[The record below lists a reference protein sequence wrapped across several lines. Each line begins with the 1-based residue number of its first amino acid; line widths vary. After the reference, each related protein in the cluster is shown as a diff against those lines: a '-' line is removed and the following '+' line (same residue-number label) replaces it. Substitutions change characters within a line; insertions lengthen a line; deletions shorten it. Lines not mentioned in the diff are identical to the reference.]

1 MEILCKK
8 FLIKHFM
15 YKSCIIKN
23 DKAVFKYIG
32 GVCVMLDNRKPI
44 INGYKLIFDKYNKY
58 TITGEIGRGAG
69 CIVYNAFYEDK
80 DYNRHTVR
88 IKECYPYNIEITR
101 NCNGKLCTDPL
112 YRGAFEREKE
122 KFNKAYKR
130 NVSLKETLGLI
141 NSTADAT
148 GIFQYNNTLYS
159 VITCIEGTDYCKDV
173 DKDIQS
179 VFIRLLALAKIIK
192 KYHNN
197 GILHLDIKPG
207 NIFLIPETKEHIVL
221 LDFDSLILKEELK
234 SGQSVCISF
243 SDGYA
248 APELVRGDKNRICEA
263 TDIYSIGAVAFYK
276 IFKKTPGIMDCSVSS
291 QYDFNSLKD
300 NGNKYQP
307 EFYRLL
313 SIFLHKTISSSAA
326 YRYKDIDQLIP
337 VLEEL
342 IKLSDVASTFL
353 YHNFNYNT
361 ACFVGRKREIE
372 EIGKVFGSGKQVL
385 FLSGTGG
392 IGKTMLAM
400 YYAYLNMEKYRKIL
414 FVPFADSIID
424 TVCSNEIRINNI
436 TQEEGE
442 ENKDFFKR
450 KLDVLKSV
458 ASKDDLIILD
468 NFDVNSDDNLEDLF
482 GCPCKFLVTSRKD
495 FSDYG
500 YNQINTGVIEDI
512 NELLILFQAYNNIKY
527 NANEEEQIKNIIEIL
542 DKHTMTTVLIA
553 KYLRETGEK
562 PGVLLMALMEKEGI
576 TSTKETGIKHR
587 KDKNLKEES
596 INTHLLCL
604 FNLSCFTNEELE
616 IIRSLSLLG
625 YIRITSDK
633 FIKYC
638 PVQNADKYIKNLVKK
653 GWIEYNH
660 ITGKISLHQVILD
673 LVYNNLNPNTSNC
686 PYITKTMQD
695 YFRETTLNYT
705 IKRVKDKLSGYFM
718 QRITGNNIEYA
729 RLCVYYCQYIKQKME
744 YLKQAE
750 KICLENDISECHDL
764 LQHIYRMKIDIISQ
778 NNNII
783 DLMLEDDN
791 FDENKYINKQSI
803 EICRLAKEAYCHA
816 KQYTDDPAYLGKFC
830 IDFAMELDNS
840 FVNNV
845 FSMLVSEEN
854 TAINLILDFAVKLL
868 DDAEKYVLKSGISPQ
883 EKEGLFNKMAEFFSP
898 DNFSNIYKS
907 EKYNDLERVVH
918 YQKLIDSFKQKE
930 EDVIYLEL
938 AGIKDLAQEAEN
950 KKEYQRAIDL
960 YYKAMEEDNEPYNTI
975 LTSIAHIYIK
985 MGKVTN
991 AIECLEEILKRDRI
1005 DMQNN
1010 IYAVYSDYV
1019 CCELIN
1025 LFIEEK
1031 YYSKARKYAEEL
1043 IKYNTVTDSKED
1055 NAYNITWLIAANY
1068 YLYKI
1073 EELPAQKENFWQKC
1087 KTYYAMLPEDE
1098 ELADELTEFLLEF
1111 ADTKENDKEK
1121 IKTVYTFLD
1130 KKNHYYKLEKVSP
1143 FLDYILKICENKK
1156 ELAEENIKAL
1166 LLYSQYI
1173 EEYIPVN
1180 NTKALEYCIK
1190 AKEKYKEAGISN
1202 PYLYSMIYKTLGE
1215 CYSSIGS
1222 YDYDVIDK
1230 VKQKCNYYL
1239 LAEYDSKG
1247 KNIEEQ
1253 IEIWEEAARDYNYLD
1268 NYQMEEKCYYKLAG
1282 LIEQELN
1289 SKGYSSFDK
1298 YSDIACNQVRCYLNL
1313 GNKEKARKIILDI
1326 YYKMAI
1332 FLTEE
1337 NNKENRTNSFI
1348 LKLKDCASYLKNCGF
1363 LCESFVFYIIAIII
1377 SINTNQH
1384 KDFFNNIEK
1393 YISGDLKELYS
1404 VFYKEIHGNISVGN
1418 IDNITGIYE
1427 ETKKLFEE
1435 NTKFKEFYDELKW
1448 FSMAYQHNEIEFKR

>member
-1 MEILCKK
+1 
-8 FLIKHFM
+8 
-15 YKSCIIKN
+15 
-23 DKAVFKYIG
+23 
-32 GVCVMLDNRKPI
+32 MLDNRKPI
-44 INGYKLIFDKYNKY
+44 INGYRLVFDKYNEY

-80 DYNRHTVR
+80 VYNRHTVR

-101 NCNGKLCTDPL
+101 NCNGQLCTNVL
-112 YRGAFEREKE
+112 YKEAFEREKE
-122 KFNKAYKR
+122 KFSKAYKR
-130 NVSLKETLGLI
+130 NVALKETLGLI

-159 VITCIEGTDYCKDV
+159 VITCIEGTDYCKDT

-179 VFIRLLALAKIIK
+179 LFIRLLALAKIIK

-221 LDFDSLILKEELK
+221 LDFDSLISKEELK
-234 SGQSVCISF
+234 SRQAVCISF

-248 APELVRGDKNRICEA
+248 APELVRGDRNRICEA
-263 TDIYSIGAVAFYK
+263 TDIYSVGAVAFYK
-276 IFKKTPGIMDCSVSS
+276 LFGRTPGIMDCSINS
-291 QYDFNSLKD
+291 QYDFSCLKYKD
-300 NGNKYQP
+300 SRYQP

-313 SIFLHKTISSSAA
+313 STFLHKTISSSAA
-326 YRYKDIDQLIP
+326 YRYKDIDLLIP
-337 VLEEL
+337 VLEKL
-342 IKLSDVASTFL
+342 IKLSNVKETFL
-353 YHNFNYNT
+353 YHNFSYN
-361 ACFVGRKREIE
+361 ASCFIGRESEIE
-372 EIGKVFGSGKQVL
+372 EIGKVFGSGSQVL

-400 YYAYLNMEKYRKIL
+400 RYAYLNMEKYRKIL

-442 ENKDFFKR
+442 TDKEFFKR

-458 ASKDDLIILD
+458 VSEDDLIILD
-468 NFDVNSDDNLEDLF
+468 NFDVDNDNNLEELF
-482 GCPCKFLVTSRKD
+482 GCPCKFLITSRED

-500 YNQINTGVIEDI
+500 YNQLNTGIIENID
-512 NELLILFQAYNNIKY
+512 ELLTLFQAYNNNKY
-527 NANEEEQIKNIIEIL
+527 NTSETEQIKDIIGLL
-542 DKHTMTTVLIA
+542 DKHTMSAVLVA
-553 KYLRETGEK
+553 KYLRVTGEK
-562 PGVLLMALMEKEGI
+562 PGTLLMGLMEKEGI
-576 TSTKETGIKHR
+576 TNTKEASIKHR
-587 KDKNLKEES
+587 KDKKLKNES

-604 FNLSCFTNEELE
+604 FNLSCFTNDELE

-625 YIRITSDK
+625 YVRIAKDS

-638 PVQNADKYIKNLVKK
+638 PIQNTAKGINNLVKK
-653 GWIEYNH
+653 GWIEYNS

-673 LVYNNLNPNTSNC
+673 LVYNNLKPCINNC
-686 PYITKTMQD
+686 PHITKAMQD
-695 YFRETTLNYT
+695 YFRQNTLNYT
-705 IKRVKDKLSGYFM
+705 GRKVKEKLAGYFM
-718 QRITGNNIEYA
+718 QRITGDNIEYA
-729 RLCVYYCQYIKQKME
+729 KLCVYYCKHIKKKME
-744 YLKQAE
+744 YLDIAE
-750 KICLENDISECHDL
+750 KILLESGNNERHDL

-791 FDENKYINKQSI
+791 FDENKYISKQSI

-816 KQYTDDPAYLGKFC
+816 KQYTDDPGYLGKFC
-830 IDFAMELDNS
+830 TDFAMELNNS

-868 DDAEKYVLKSGISPQ
+868 DDAEKYILKSGISPQ

-918 YQKLIDSFKQKE
+918 YQKLIDSFKEKK

-960 YYKAMEEDNEPYNTI
+960 YYRAIKEDNEPYDTI
-975 LTSIAHIYIK
+975 LTNIAHIYIK
-985 MGKVTN
+985 MGKVAD
-991 AIECLEEILKRDRI
+991 AIKCLEEVLKRDRMYI
-1005 DMQNN
+1005 QKNN
-1010 IYAVYSDYV
+1010 YAVYTSYA

-1031 YYSKARKYAEEL
+1031 CYSKARKYAEEL
-1043 IKYNTVTDSKED
+1043 IKYNTFTEYKED

-1073 EELPAQKENFWQKC
+1073 EELPAQKEKFWQNC
-1087 KTYYAMLPEDE
+1087 ETYYKMLPEDE
-1098 ELADELTEFLLEF
+1098 ELADELTGFLLEF
-1111 ADTKENDKEK
+1111 ADTKEAGREK
-1121 IKTVYTFLD
+1121 IETAYSFLNR
-1130 KKNHYYKLEKVSP
+1130 KNHYYKLEKVSP
-1143 FLDYILKICENKK
+1143 FLDYILKICQNKK

-1173 EEYIPVN
+1173 EECLPPQEE
-1180 NTKALEYCIK
+1180 KALEYCIK

-1215 CYSSIGS
+1215 CYSSIGN

-1247 KNIEEQ
+1247 KTIEEQ
-1253 IEIWEEAARDYNYLD
+1253 IGIWKEAASDYNYLD

-1282 LIEQELN
+1282 LTEQELN
-1289 SKGYSSFDK
+1289 NKGYSSFNE
-1298 YSDIACNQVRCYLNL
+1298 YWDIACSKTRCFLNL
-1313 GNKEKARKIILDI
+1313 KNKEKARETIMDI
-1326 YYKMAI
+1326 YYKITA

-1337 NNKENRTNSFI
+1337 SNKEEKESRAGGFI
-1348 LKLKDCASYLKNCGF
+1348 WKLKDCASYLKEAGF
-1363 LCESFVFYIIAIII
+1363 LSESLVFYIIAIII
-1377 SINTNQH
+1377 SINTNQG
-1384 KDFFNNIEK
+1384 KDFFSNIEK
-1393 YISGDLKELYS
+1393 YISGDFKKLYN
-1404 VFYKEIHGNISVGN
+1404 VFYKEIHGNISLGN
-1418 IDNITGIYE
+1418 IDNIIGIYE
-1427 ETKKLFEE
+1427 EARKMLEE
-1435 NTKFKEFYDELKW
+1435 NIQFQEFYNELKW
-1448 FSMAYQHNEIEFKR
+1448 FSINYQHNEIEFKR